1 MAKSQRLS
9 IGFAH
14 EVFSVALRRL
24 THVKTTEQ
32 CADAFTK
39 SLSGEK
45 LHHAWNQLGLAAD
58 WDSLNKAVFFQPV

>member
-1 MAKSQRLS
+1 M
-9 IGFAH
+9 
-14 EVFSVALRRL
+14 

-45 LHHAWNQLGLAAD
+45 LHLAWNQLGLAAD
-58 WDSLNKAVFFQPV
+58 WESLNKTVFFKPV